1 MRQQA
6 AERRDHDRE
15 KQTQQ
20 NGNGD
25 TAPHAPFVLRAE
37 AVAQADAEAAGDPL
51 NEAEDQIDDDGGGP
65 HRGQRVRTQR
75 PSYDHRVRKSIEKL
89 EQIPADHRQG
99 KQEQGGKRLP
109 LSQIFCHRNLHFGTP
124 AWRSLFLCVS
134 FLSKNNSMYPSTMR
148 PVFQER
154 RGDLYADFSF
164 PVWSVELLLTMHF

>member
-25 TAPHAPFVLRAE
+25 AAPHAPLVLRTE

-65 HRGQRVRTQR
+65 HRSQRVRAQR
-75 PSYDHRVRKSIEKL
+75 PSYDHRVGKSIEKL

-109 LSQIFCHRNLHFGTP
+109 LSQIFCHTNLRFGTP
-124 AWRSLFLCVS
+124 ARRSLFFMRILFVKKQQHVS
-134 FLSKNNSMYPSTMR
+134 
-148 PVFQER
+148 
-154 RGDLYADFSF
+154 
-164 PVWSVELLLTMHF
+164 